1 MKALVIG
8 AGFGGI
14 AAALRLRAK
23 GYEVSLIDRCVG
35 LGGRAQ
41 VFERGGFKHDAGPT
55 VITAP
60 FLFEELFAL
69 FGEKFEDHVRLVPL
83 TPWYRFHFSDNS
95 QFDYGGTLDQ
105 TLAEIARIEPA
116 DCDGYRSLLAQSEK
130 IFNVGFVQLSAAPF
144 HRFGAMLK
152 QIPALLR
159 LRSHDTV
166 WQLVCRHLTNPKL
179 RQAFSIQPLLVGGN
193 PFDTTSIYGLI
204 HYLERAHG
212 VHFAM
217 GGTAAITSALGA
229 LMARQGIEVKLNTT
243 VRNIDIDDGVASG
256 VTLADGSSITAD
268 LIVSNAD
275 PAHLYGAMIR
285 PEDQAPSAR
294 LKLAAAEFSMGL
306 FVLYFG
312 TTRQYPDVAHH
323 TIWLGERYR
332 ELLAEIFHDKV
343 LSKDFSLYLHR
354 PTATDANF
362 APAGCD
368 SFYVLCPVPNLKGA
382 VDWAVEGPRLQAR
395 IVAAL
400 GETILPGLPDCITS
414 DFYMT
419 PENFRSDYLS
429 AHGAGFSVAPLFR
442 QSAWFRFHNR
452 AEGIRNLYLVGAGT
466 HPGAGLPGVLCSAK
480 VLDALVP
487 PAHIAAQL
495 APARGPTPAL
505 HSADLVLSRK
515 GKSFHWARRWMAPA
529 HAARATRLYG
539 FCRYVDDL
547 ADEDCAGQDPRAA
560 LAVVV
565 HGIANGAS
573 AQPIVADAVALMR
586 ECSIPPALVLSF
598 IDGITSDLATVRMTD
613 EDALLR
619 YCYQA
624 AGTVG
629 SMMCKVLGCDDPA
642 ALRHA
647 IDLGIAMQLTNICR
661 DVAADAAA
669 GRRYLPASMIGDV
682 APHLLVDPALPLQ
695 PRLQACIDDLL
706 DTADRYYRSGEAG
719 LAHLP
724 VGARCSI
731 LVAARVYRAIGTRL
745 RQHGNAYWLGRTVV
759 PRQTKRLVT
768 MWAVLSVPLR
778 PRFWVPV
785 RRHDAALHGALSA
798 FLGADASLDSRH
810 G

>member
-1 MKALVIG
+1 MQAIVIG

-23 GYEVSLIDRCVG
+23 GYEVSLIDRCAG

-41 VFERGGFKHDAGPT
+41 VFERNGFKHDAGPT

-69 FGEKFEDHVRLVPL
+69 FGEKFEDHVTLVPL
-83 TPWYRFHFSDNS
+83 TPWYRFHFSDNT
-95 QFDYGGTLDQ
+95 QFDYGGTLDE
-105 TLAEIARIEPA
+105 TLAEITRIEPG
-116 DCDGYRSLLAQSEK
+116 DCAGYRSLLVESEK
-130 IFNVGFVQLSAAPF
+130 IFNLGFVQLSAEPF
-144 HRFGAMLK
+144 HRFGAMVK

-166 WQLVCRHLTNPKL
+166 WQLVCRHLKNPKL
-179 RQAFSIQPLLVGGN
+179 RQAFSMQPLLVGGN
-193 PFDTTSIYGLI
+193 PFDTTSIYSLI

-217 GGTAAITSALGA
+217 GGTGAITSALGA
-229 LMARQGIEVKLNTT
+229 LMAKHGIEVKLNTS
-243 VRNIDIDDGVASG
+243 VRRINVDKGVAIG
-256 VTLADGSSITAD
+256 VTLAGGQSMRAD
-268 LIVSNAD
+268 VIVSNAD
-275 PAHLYGAMIR
+275 PAHLYADMI
-285 PEDQAPSAR
+285 PPAEQAFSAR

-332 ELLAEIFHDKV
+332 ELLADIFHHKV
-343 LSKDFSLYLHR
+343 LAEDFSLYLHR
-354 PTATDANF
+354 PTATDASF
-362 APAGCD
+362 APTGCD

-382 VDWAVEGPRLQAR
+382 IDWAVQGPRLQAR

-400 GETILPGLPDCITS
+400 EKTILPGLSGCITS
-414 DFYMT
+414 DFTMT

-480 VLDALVP
+480 VMDALVP
-487 PAHIAAQL
+487 SAHAAAQQS
-495 APARGPTPAL
+495 ASCRSTAAL
-505 HSADLVLSRK
+505 QSADLVLSRK
-515 GKSFHWARRWMAPA
+515 GRSFHWARRWMAPA

-547 ADEDCAGQDPRAA
+547 ADEASAGQDPRAA
-560 LAVVV
+560 LAL
-565 HGIANGAS
+565 IAQEIAS
-573 AQPIVADAVALMR
+573 GTSQNPIVVDALALMR
-586 ECSIPPALVLSF
+586 ECHIPPTPILTL
-598 IDGITSDLATVRMTD
+598 IDGITSDLDTVRIAD
-613 EDALLR
+613 EGALLR
-619 YCYQA
+619 YCYQV

-629 SMMCKVLGCDDPA
+629 SMMCRVLGCDDPA

-647 IDLGIAMQLTNICR
+647 VDLGIAMQLTNICR

-669 GRRYLPASMIGDV
+669 GRRYLPASMIGEL
-682 APHLLVDPALPLQ
+682 PPQELVDPALELR
-695 PRLQACIDDLL
+695 PRLQLCIDEML

-745 RQHGNAYWLGRTVV
+745 RQHGNAYWHGRTLV
-759 PRQTKRLVT
+759 PQRTKTLVT
-768 MWAVLSVPLR
+768 LRALLSTPLL
-778 PRFWVPV
+778 PRFWVPT
-785 RRHDAALHGALSA
+785 RHHDAALHISLSA
-798 FLGADASLDSRH
+798 FLGADASLKSPYV
-810 G
+810 